1 MFDFAIEAGWDKEY
15 GGLLYFLDCK
25 GLPTEA
31 YEHALSIDP
40 LHRKAANNLGF
51 ALEKRMA
58 SGEADLREAAV
69 NAWIQ
74 DTIRAAK
81 PNGVAGK
88 TPRDIRIH
96 FRTSTEVVV
105 TVVTG
110 TV

>member
-1 MFDFAIEAGWDKEY
+1 MVFIKTFQWVDDAT
-15 GGLLYFLDCK
+15 LQ
-25 GLPTEA
+25 
-31 YEHALSIDP
+31 
-40 LHRKAANNLGF
+40 
-51 ALEKRMA
+51 
-58 SGEADLREAAV
+58 AAV